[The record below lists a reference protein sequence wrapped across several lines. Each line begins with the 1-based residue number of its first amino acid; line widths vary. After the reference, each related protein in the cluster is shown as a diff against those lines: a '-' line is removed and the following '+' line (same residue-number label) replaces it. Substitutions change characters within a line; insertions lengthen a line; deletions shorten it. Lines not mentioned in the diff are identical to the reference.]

1 MDERI
6 RQAEARVEQKLSLEE
21 KDLFDRRQKL
31 LADMEGIRLR
41 ELELNSQ
48 RELLDR
54 SATLINFIWLCINVW
69 TWRQN
74 TLALYT
80 SNRER
85 KIIEEKGTQMEE
97 IIKRRE
103 NAMNQLEQDY
113 DSKAKAEVER

>member
-54 SATLINFIWLCINVW
+54 SATLINFI
-69 TWRQN
+69 
-74 TLALYT
+74 
-80 SNRER
+80 
-85 KIIEEKGTQMEE
+85 
-97 IIKRRE
+97 
-103 NAMNQLEQDY
+103 
-113 DSKAKAEVER
+113 

>member
-41 ELELNSQ
+41 EFELNSQ

-54 SATLINFIWLCINVW
+54 SATVTNFIYKEIMYECLK
-69 TWRQN
+69 TE
-74 TLALYT
+74 YT
-80 SNRER
+80 CFVN
-85 KIIEEKGTQMEE
+85 
-97 IIKRRE
+97 
-103 NAMNQLEQDY
+103 LE
-113 DSKAKAEVER
+113 

>member
-41 ELELNSQ
+41 EFELNSQ

-54 SATLINFIWLCINVW
+54 SATVTNFILQRNYVSMFEDRIHLLCILGVGNG
-69 TWRQN
+69 R
-74 TLALYT
+74 L
-80 SNRER
+80 S
-85 KIIEEKGTQMEE
+85 K
-97 IIKRRE
+97 KRAPRW
-103 NAMNQLEQDY
+103 
-113 DSKAKAEVER
+113 KK